1 MKKIIIN
8 LFAGLMILFTGC
20 TEEAVTI
27 EQPINEIKGKVI
39 SVKAGMPGENQKT
52 RLALDQNEL
61 DVILTWEVNDV
72 IYLVFDDGTNT
83 IQQTSTVTAVSN
95 GGRTAEFEIEIPQ
108 EIIDGEST
116 TFNLYGLY
124 GGVTFSEIEGEEG
137 IVELTTA
144 PWSGA
149 FLQLEQN
156 DIVLI
161 RFAETG
167 IDKNSP
173 SISVNFQHVGSL
185 FKIYID
191 NTGAFDLEGI
201 TSVELFS
208 DSPIYAYQNA
218 SDEEGAK
225 YDLISG
231 TFVGGTTFSNV
242 LPFNV
247 DPEGIL
253 YVGDALQLWGWY
265 SPSQN
270 EEDIWPALNLRINYG
285 EGQQFTTVVP
295 KPARTATT
303 DIGKAYHFFSRFDAS
318 LDPALA
324 FTNIVNGI
332 ILDERDGQIYSTV
345 RIGDQIWMAENL
357 RYFPGFP
364 DPTSVNLPEDGSTT
378 EPRYYA
384 YGYYGPETLD
394 IAIANFVNYGILY
407 NWPAAMQGEESSSS
421 NPSGVQGVCP
431 DGWHLPSEAEWVQLT
446 DFVRTPELN
455 DAANKLKETGDTYWI
470 SPSPGTT
477 NEFGFNAR
485 GGGARQGS
493 DDYYFNLRILGH
505 WLTSTE
511 ADGGLQFRAVW
522 MQQDSPSGGFNQGNK
537 DFAGSVRCV
546 KD

>member
-149 FLQLEQN
+149 FLQLEEN

-364 DPTSVNLPEDGSTT
+364 DPD
-378 EPRYYA
+378 
-384 YGYYGPETLD
+384 
-394 IAIANFVNYGILY
+394 
-407 NWPAAMQGEESSSS
+407 
-421 NPSGVQGVCP
+421 
-431 DGWHLPSEAEWVQLT
+431 
-446 DFVRTPELN
+446 
-455 DAANKLKETGDTYWI
+455 
-470 SPSPGTT
+470 
-477 NEFGFNAR
+477 
-485 GGGARQGS
+485 
-493 DDYYFNLRILGH
+493 
-505 WLTSTE
+505 
-511 ADGGLQFRAVW
+511 
-522 MQQDSPSGGFNQGNK
+522 
-537 DFAGSVRCV
+537 
-546 KD
+546 

>member
-1 MKKIIIN
+1 
-8 LFAGLMILFTGC
+8 
-20 TEEAVTI
+20 
-27 EQPINEIKGKVI
+27 
-39 SVKAGMPGENQKT
+39 
-52 RLALDQNEL
+52 
-61 DVILTWEVNDV
+61 
-72 IYLVFDDGTNT
+72 VFDDGTNT

-149 FLQLEQN
+149 FLQLEEN

-493 DDYYFNLRILGH
+493 DDYYFNLRTLGH